1 VANVIP
7 PQRAGRIAGIAGAAD
22 NTGWC
27 AIDPVTFQ
35 SRSAPN
41 IHVIGDAC
49 LAGAMPKSAFS
60 ANAQAKACASAVA
73 ALIAGR
79 SPDAPKLINTCYS
92 LAAPGYGISVAGVYQ
107 PKNGLL
113 ADVEGAGGVSPADA
127 SRDFRAREAD
137 YAQSWFATV
146 TAEVFG

>member
-1 VANVIP
+1 
-7 PQRAGRIAGIAGAAD
+7 
-22 NTGWC
+22 
-27 AIDPVTFQ
+27 
-35 SRSAPN
+35 
-41 IHVIGDAC
+41 
-49 LAGAMPKSAFS
+49 MPKSAFS

-127 SRDFRAREAD
+127 PRDFRAREAD
-137 YAQSWFATV
+137 YAQSWFATI